1 MKVRFL
7 IYHYQAVMAA
17 ASMTNRTIETAVS
30 RRQIFIKKCDSTT
43 LARITIMTKPDWA
56 AIAVAFQAGEL
67 SLRAIGAQHG
77 VSEGAIRKM
86 AKKHGWVR
94 GEKTV
99 RKKYAGTQKGT
110 QKKQGKSAYR

>member
-1 MKVRFL
+1 
-7 IYHYQAVMAA
+7 
-17 ASMTNRTIETAVS
+17 
-30 RRQIFIKKCDSTT
+30 
-43 LARITIMTKPDWA
+43 MTKPDWA

-86 AKKHGWVR
+86 AKKYGWVR
-94 GEKTV
+94 GEKNGTQKGTQV
-99 RKKYAGTQKGT
+99 RKKGT